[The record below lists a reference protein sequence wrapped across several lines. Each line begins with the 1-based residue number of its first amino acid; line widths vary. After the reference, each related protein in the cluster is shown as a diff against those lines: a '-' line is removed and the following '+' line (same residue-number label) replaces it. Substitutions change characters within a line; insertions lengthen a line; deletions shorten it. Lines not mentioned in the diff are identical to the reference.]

1 MELELRHLRVICRL
15 AEMGSVSKA
24 AASFNVSQPS
34 LTAQLCRIEAAV
46 GGQLFQRGVRGVVPT
61 PLGQHIIGRARLV
74 LEDMDDLVNS
84 SSKYLGSGGPLR
96 LGSVTTVT
104 FVAWLS
110 RLEEQLSG
118 REIKTQ
124 VDPSCA
130 VLTDLLEADVLD
142 IAMLMLCDETHA
154 PPCPPGIQERT
165 MVDPEPIL
173 IIMAADHRL
182 ASRPEVRLTDLAGES
197 WLMPPGGRQDG
208 NVAAVRAACE
218 QVGFTPAFGQDGL
231 GESEVVQFLGAGR
244 GIAISAPTVGSIAN
258 TVLVPLVD
266 RTLDLRRVLRWR
278 PERVPPEV
286 VDAVHRGFTESYR
299 EVLAT
304 RTPNYPWWPSTP
316 HAHPTIHDPRDI

>member
-15 AEMGSVSKA
+15 ADMGSVSKA

-46 GGQLFQRGVRGVVPT
+46 GGQLFQRGIRGVVPT

-74 LEDMDDLVNS
+74 LEDMDDLVS
-84 SSKYLGSGGPLR
+84 SSNKYLGSGGPLR

-124 VDPSCA
+124 VDRSCG

-142 IAMLMLCDETHA
+142 IAMLMLCDEAHA
-154 PPCPPGIQERT
+154 PPCPAGVQERM
-165 MVDPEPIL
+165 MVDPEPVLVIV
-173 IIMAADHRL
+173 AADHRL
-182 ASRPEVRLTDLAGES
+182 ASRSEVRLTDLADET
-197 WLMPPGGRQDG
+197 WLMPPAAKRDG
-208 NVAAVRAACE
+208 DVAAVRAACE
-218 QVGFTPAFGQDGL
+218 EAGFTPTFGHDGL
-231 GESEVVQFLGAGR
+231 GEAEVQLFLGAGR
-244 GIAISAPTVGSIAN
+244 GIAICAPTISPIAD
-258 TVLVPLVD
+258 TVILPLVD
-266 RTLDLRRVLRWR
+266 RRLDLRRILRWR

-304 RTPNYPWWPSTP
+304 RIPNYPWWQSAP
-316 HAHPTIHDPRDI
+316 HAHPVIHEPS

>member
-1 MELELRHLRVICRL
+1 MRVICRL
-15 AEMGSVSKA
+15 ADTGSVSKA

-34 LTAQLCRIEAAV
+34 LTAQQCRIEAAV

-74 LEDMDDLVNS
+74 LEDMDDLVSS

-110 RLEEQLSG
+110 RLEEQLPG

-124 VDPSCA
+124 VDRSCG

-142 IAMLMLCDETHA
+142 IAMLMLCDQAHA
-154 PPCPPGIQERT
+154 PPCPSGIQERI
-165 MVDPEPIL
+165 MVDPEPALVIV
-173 IIMAADHRL
+173 AAGHRL
-182 ASRPEVRLTDLAGES
+182 AGQSEVRLADLRDET
-197 WLMPPGGRQDG
+197 WLMPPAAKRDG
-208 NVAAVRAACE
+208 DVAAVRAACE
-218 QVGFTPAFGQDGL
+218 EAGFTPTLGYDGL
-231 GESEVVQFLGAGR
+231 GESEVEQFLGAGR
-244 GIAISAPTVGSIAN
+244 GIAICAPTIGPIAN

-266 RTLDLRRVLRWR
+266 RKLDLRRVLRWR
-278 PERVPPEV
+278 PERVPPGV

-304 RTPNYPWWPSTP
+304 TRIPNYPWWSSTT
-316 HAHPTIHDPRDI
+316 HAHPTVHEPRDV